1 MKKIW
6 ILLILLLG
14 VIQLTGA
21 TDFSIYEAGY
31 PQIRDNNVNITGV
44 KDDIYL
50 RGAFVEHNLTMSVS
64 YNFNSWF
71 FKNYNELEF
80 QWRFQLP
87 EEAIVGDLQFWYG
100 DSLIQARILD
110 KWTAE
115 LLFSEVSSPF
125 REPAILTRGMSD
137 GNGNVQYE
145 MRIFPIVRG
154 EKQKFHL
161 QYLVPARPTSG
172 KLRTWL
178 PIPQVTANPR
188 GADSL
193 HIDVH
198 YKRFMEAPQII
209 GRYGATFAHLP
220 ADSLYRTA
228 FRIYTNQF
236 VELVIDSPVSA
247 QFDMVAYA
255 DSSDSYY
262 QLMVLPPDLPIVRTV
277 RNLLILLDYSVTNT
291 SGLTGELLFSSLKES
306 MLRSLSYRDSVNL
319 IVAYA
324 DIIAASERWLAATPA
339 NMDSI
344 FVRCTGRDFLH
355 FNSSQELFAAGT
367 SFLQQQA
374 TAGEVVWITNRI
386 DLPTTKAGGQEYAAE
401 IISHFPVDTKFHI
414 LDLDNIT
421 RLRYTGDYGYM
432 VETFSFLSALT
443 RATGGN
449 LFFLRFHSLK
459 NIFDALF
466 FEKVSHYE
474 EVEIQVR
481 FQNGYAYSKQ
491 LFSLFH
497 GYYPLDFPV
506 IQTGKYEGDFPAEVT
521 VIGRTADTL
530 AMKTFTIQ
538 NLDVIQGSEKI
549 ATTWYGHHLQELTLK
564 SQSTWMVNEIIDLS
578 VRSRVLTPY
587 TAFLI
592 PNPDAEDYYRKLQE
606 AQNPED
612 RYSDN
617 PTGLTGNGQI
627 PDDLFLMQAYPNPF
641 NPVTHLKIQVPHN
654 LRRQEGEVRIFN
666 LMGQVV
672 KTIRVVVPP
681 NGLIELEWDGR
692 NQDGVTLPSGTYFVL
707 FRVKDQVKRL
717 KLLLLR

>member
-1 MKKIW
+1 MRKI
-6 ILLILLLG
+6 LILSIFLLSITR
-14 VIQLTGA
+14 VTA
-21 TDFSIYEAGY
+21 ADFSIYEAGY
-31 PQIRDNNVNITGV
+31 PQIRDNNVNISGV

-64 YNFNSWF
+64 YDFNSWF

-87 EEAIVGDLQFWYG
+87 EEAIVSDLQFWYG

-137 GNGNVQYE
+137 GNGNVHYE

-161 QYLVPARPTSG
+161 QYLLPARPTSG

-178 PIPQVTANPR
+178 PVPQITADPR

-198 YKRFMEAPQII
+198 YQRFMDAPHLI
-209 GRYGATFAHLP
+209 GRYGATFEHLS

-228 FRIYTNQF
+228 FRIYTNDF
-236 VELVIDSPVSA
+236 IELALDSPVSA
-247 QFDMVAYA
+247 QFDVVSYT

-262 QLMVLPPDLPIVRTV
+262 QLMVVPPDLPILRTP
-277 RNLLILLDYSVTNT
+277 RNLLILIDYSVTNT
-291 SGLTGELLFSSLKES
+291 SGMTGELLFSSLKES
-306 MLRSLSYRDSVNL
+306 MLRSLSEQDSVNL

-324 DIIAASERWLAATPA
+324 DIIAGSDRWLSATPA
-339 NMDSI
+339 NLDSL
-344 FVRCTGRDFLH
+344 FVRCTGREFLH

-367 SFLQQQA
+367 SFLQQQP
-374 TAGEVVWITNRI
+374 TPGEVVWITNRI
-386 DLPTTKAGGQEYAAE
+386 DLPTTTEGGQEYAGE
-401 IISHFPVDTKFHI
+401 IVSHFPTATKFHI

-421 RLRYTGDYGYM
+421 SLRYTSDYGYM
-432 VETFSFLSALT
+432 VETFPFLSALART
-443 RATGGN
+443 TGGN

-474 EVEIQVR
+474 EMEIQVR

-491 LFSLFH
+491 LFSLFR
-497 GYYPLDFPV
+497 GYYPQDFPV

-530 AMKTFTIQ
+530 ALKTFTISSA
-538 NLDVIQGSEKI
+538 DVINGSKKI
-549 ATTWYGHHLQELTLK
+549 ATAWYGHHLQELAHK
-564 SQSTWMVNEIIDLS
+564 YQSTWMVNEMIDLS
-578 VRSRVLTPY
+578 VRSRVISPY
-587 TAFLI
+587 TAFLV
-592 PNPDAEDYYRKLQE
+592 PNPDAEDYYKKLQE
-606 AQNPED
+606 AQNPND

-617 PTGLTGNGQI
+617 PTGLIGNGRV
-627 PDDLFLMQAYPNPF
+627 PDDLFLIQAYPNPF

-654 LRRQEGEVRIFN
+654 LRRQEGEIRIFN

-672 KTIRVVVPP
+672 KSIQVVVPV
-681 NGLIELEWDGR
+681 NGLIEVEWDGR
-692 NQDGVTLPSGTYFVL
+692 NQEGISLPSGTYFVL